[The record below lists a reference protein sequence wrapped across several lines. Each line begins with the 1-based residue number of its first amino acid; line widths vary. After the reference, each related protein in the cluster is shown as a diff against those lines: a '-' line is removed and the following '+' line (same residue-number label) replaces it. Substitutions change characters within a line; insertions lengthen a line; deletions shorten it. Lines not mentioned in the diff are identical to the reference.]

1 MGYVHVFLIVI
12 LCCDCI
18 ILQTHCYWKEKKKQT
33 FLSDHTLFQSFL
45 VILDVDH

>member
-18 ILQTHCYWKEKKKQT
+18 ILQMHYYWKKKKMQT
-33 FLSDHTLFQSFL
+33 FLIDHTLFQSFL

>member
-12 LCCDCI
+12 LRCDCI
-18 ILQTHCYWKEKKKQT
+18 ILQMHYYWKKKKMQT
-33 FLSDHTLFQSFL
+33 FLIDHTLFQSFL